1 MPAPAFGRAIK
12 TALLAQRTAEPAYQ
26 GGTTITYNMTMTD
39 TVQKLKRETQF
50 CALEREWRVEFGLH
64 LLDRPHEAVGSAEVF
79 SAQFERIVDDY

>member
-1 MPAPAFGRAIK
+1 
-12 TALLAQRTAEPAYQ
+12 
-26 GGTTITYNMTMTD
+26 MTMTD